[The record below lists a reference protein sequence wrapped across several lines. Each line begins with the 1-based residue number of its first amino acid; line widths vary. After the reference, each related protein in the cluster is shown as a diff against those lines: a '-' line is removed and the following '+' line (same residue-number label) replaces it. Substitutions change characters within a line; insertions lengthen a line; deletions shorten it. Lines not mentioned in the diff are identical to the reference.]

1 MKRYR
6 ILYWFGSIH
15 TVYVVEAN
23 NKEEA
28 EKKFREIKGDRNI
41 IDIKELGQNY

>member
-15 TVYVVEAN
+15 TVYVLEAN

-28 EKKFREIKGDRNI
+28 EKKFREINGKRSI
-41 IDIKELGQNY
+41 IDIKELS